1 MLCHVYV
8 KRWCFYCRIYFG
20 LQKKNYFS
28 DFPKHTFLPYTIL
41 LPHLCPIGCEYYMWI
56 QLYALIHFECCI
68 SHKITWWTF
77 FFSLSSE
84 CAEDKMMEML
94 KPFATQVENKDFSS
108 LLFILLLGC
117 SWMTSTKKFG
127 PLLSKNFHTKYQR
140 DKTEK
145 FLDLMCQ

>member
-1 MLCHVYV
+1 MNRCIQREIDIQIDSDTHRVGWVVTKKFRSSRCYAMFTSNVDAFTAAFILVY
-8 KRWCFYCRIYFG
+8 K
-20 LQKKNYFS
+20 KKNYFS

-77 FFSLSSE
+77 FVSLSSD

-117 SWMTSTKKFG
+117 S
-127 PLLSKNFHTKYQR
+127 
-140 DKTEK
+140 
-145 FLDLMCQ
+145 